1 MIRIITDSTSDI
13 SRERG
18 EALGID
24 IVPLGVIFGE
34 ETFLDGVTITAKEFY
49 QKLQGVT
56 ELPKTSQVTPYQ
68 FETLFKKYID
78 QGDEII
84 GIFISH
90 KMSGTYQSATIAS
103 DICPERIHIID
114 SMNVTVCLGLLVE
127 EAVKLKNT
135 GATAK
140 EIVDK
145 IESIKD
151 NLRLF
156 AVVDTLKYLQMGG
169 RISST
174 SALVGNLLDINPI
187 IGIYEGFVES
197 VAKTRGKKAAYR
209 WIEKRVQE
217 EKIDTDYPVRF
228 ADSNSPE
235 MMKDFYEYISDKI
248 EMGEST
254 FAEIG
259 PVVGT
264 HAGPGAVCIAYFT
277 K

>member
-13 SRERG
+13 SRKRG
-18 EALGID
+18 EELGID

-34 ETFLDGVTITAKEFY
+34 ESFQDGVTISVKEFY
-49 QKLQGVT
+49 EKLQTVT
-56 ELPKTSQVTPYQ
+56 ELPKTFQVTPFQ
-68 FETLFKKYID
+68 FETIFKKYID

-90 KMSGTYQSATIAS
+90 KMSGTYQSAVIAS
-103 DICPERIHIID
+103 EICPERIHIVD

-127 EAVKLKNT
+127 EAVKLRDK
-135 GATAK
+135 GVSAK
-140 EIVDK
+140 EIVEK

-156 AVVDTLKYLQMGG
+156 AIVDTLKYLQMGG

-187 IGIYEGFVES
+187 IGIYDGFVES

-209 WIEKRVQE
+209 WIEKKVQE
-217 EKIDTDYPVRF
+217 EAIDNNYPVRF
-228 ADSNSPE
+228 ADSNAPDLLKE
-235 MMKDFYEYISDKI
+235 FLAYINEKVEI
-248 EMGEST
+248 KEST
-254 FAEIG
+254 FADIG

-264 HAGPGAVCIAYFT
+264 HAGPGAVCIAYF
-277 K
+277 KK

>member
-13 SRERG
+13 SRERA
-18 EALGID
+18 EELGID

-34 ETFLDGVTITAKEFY
+34 ETFLDGVTISAKEFY
-49 QKLQGVT
+49 DKLQTVT
-56 ELPKTSQVTPYQ
+56 KLPKTSQVTPYQ
-68 FETLFKKYID
+68 FETLFRKYID

-90 KMSGTYQSATIAS
+90 KMSGTYQSAVIAS

-127 EAVKLKNT
+127 EAVKLKNKEL
-135 GATAK
+135 TAQ
-140 EIVDK
+140 EIVEK
-145 IESIKD
+145 IENIKD
-151 NLRLF
+151 KLRLF

-187 IGIYEGFVES
+187 IGIYDGFVES

-209 WIEKRVQE
+209 WIEKKVQE
-217 EKIDTDYPVRF
+217 EVINNEYPVRF
-228 ADSNSPE
+228 ANSNSPE
-235 MMKDFYEYISDKI
+235 LMKDFINFISEKI
-248 EMGEST
+248 QITEST
-254 FAEIG
+254 IAEIG